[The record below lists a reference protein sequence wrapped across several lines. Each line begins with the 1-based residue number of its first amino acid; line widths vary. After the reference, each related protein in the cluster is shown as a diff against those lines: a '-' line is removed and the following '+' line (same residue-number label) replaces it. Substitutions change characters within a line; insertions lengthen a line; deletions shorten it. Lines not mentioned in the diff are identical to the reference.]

1 MTSSIKREPA
11 HGCTMCGEV
20 GRGFM
25 EAKTGRRICNECG
38 GHVLTLQE
46 AFDKIAD
53 LRAEIDALLGEADA
67 QWLDS
72 LH

>member
-1 MTSSIKREPA
+1 
-11 HGCTMCGEV
+11 
-20 GRGFM
+20 M